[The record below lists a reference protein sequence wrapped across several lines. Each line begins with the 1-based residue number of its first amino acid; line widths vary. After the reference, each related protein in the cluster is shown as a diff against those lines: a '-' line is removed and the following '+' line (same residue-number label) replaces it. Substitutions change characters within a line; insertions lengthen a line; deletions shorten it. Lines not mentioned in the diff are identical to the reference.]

1 MDKYILK
8 YTTNLDETA
17 YIKNWEAPLNVFDG
31 VLKVNF
37 TSEKSQAHQF
47 ELFELEN
54 SGFLSLFTKEK
65 VEKKKFYVTYE
76 RAGQRYYAGRNIH
89 GELDGFI
96 PQNAKGVCA
105 FHCREDAAKF
115 AVHVMLS
122 NKNRNKF
129 SVVEL

>member
-8 YTTNLDETA
+8 YTTNRNETA
-17 YIKNWEAPLNVFDG
+17 YIKNWNEPFNVFADE
-31 VLKVNF
+31 LKVNF
-37 TSEKSQAHQF
+37 TSEKPQAQQF

-76 RAGQRYYAGRNIH
+76 RAGQRYYAGRNAH
-89 GELDGFI
+89 GNLDGFVM
-96 PQNAKGVCA
+96 QETKGVSE

-115 AVHVMLS
+115 AVEMLLS